1 MKIFSKKGTVLR
13 GMRIVIA
20 IFVAIFLT
28 FGIASGGAWA
38 APVPDVEPGPTPT
51 PTPEPDT
58 TPPDSGSGN
67 SCAGVNT
74 SLINCDV
81 GEDDKS
87 GNGIFYLLSIVLNIL
102 TFGVGA
108 AGVLGL
114 VISGIQYMTANGNP
128 AQMTKAKNRIIQ
140 VVIGLVAYGLFW
152 ALLEW
157 LIPGGVL

>member
-1 MKIFSKKGTVLR
+1 MKIFSKNGTALR

-28 FGIASGGAWA
+28 FGVVGGSAWA
-38 APVPDVEPGPTPT
+38 DPDPTPT
-51 PTPEPDT
+51 PPVSDPDT